1 MLFSRRYSTWQ
12 LVNHSQLLLVLRNC
26 GPFSLMVPARHNGS
40 PSHITQRQCIS
51 NGNILKKNT
60 TDSTISITHRRISC
74 NAGRDRDIKVPNAS
88 LACYLFSTVKQMGS
102 VGSTFS
108 YCRGF
113 HSSTVGM
120 NTQGPELGKVSHV
133 TTAVDH
139 IVCHIYEAKL
149 VLMLNIMLNLPTCK
163 V

>member
-12 LVNHSQLLLVLRNC
+12 LVNHSQLLLLLRNC
-26 GPFSLMVPARHNGS
+26 GPFSLMVLARHNGS
-40 PSHITQRQCIS
+40 PSHSIQRQCIS

-60 TDSTISITHRRISC
+60 TDSTISKPVITHRPC

-88 LACYLFSTVKQMGS
+88 LACYLFPTVKQMGS
-102 VGSTFS
+102 VGSTFC

-113 HSSTVGM
+113 HSSSVGM
-120 NTQGPELGKVSHV
+120 NTQGPELGEVSYV

-139 IVCHIYEAKL
+139 VVCHICEAIL
-149 VLMLNIMLNLPTCK
+149 Y
-163 V
+163 